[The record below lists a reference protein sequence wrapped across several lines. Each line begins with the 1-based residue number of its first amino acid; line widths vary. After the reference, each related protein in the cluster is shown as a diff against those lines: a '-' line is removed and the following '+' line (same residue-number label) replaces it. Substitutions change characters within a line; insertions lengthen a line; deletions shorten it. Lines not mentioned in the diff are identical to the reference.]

1 MNSSARAEQETT
13 RQELQQVLHAM
24 VHIEQHLKRRDQELQ
39 ELLKILN
46 RTYDI
51 VERRAIKERSSV
63 VIIAICVLMTS
74 YES

>member
-1 MNSSARAEQETT
+1 
-13 RQELQQVLHAM
+13 M
-24 VHIEQHLKRRDQELQ
+24 VQIEQHLKRRDQELQ

-74 YES
+74 YESLQVCSFIPRYQVRLLTSGRKEL